1 MVELVITG
9 TGAAIVIVRLAAPV
23 PEPLV
28 ALSPT
33 IEVPEAASVPEI
45 EPVEVFTDRPAGNP
59 VAL

>member
-1 MVELVITG
+1 MPLAVVELVITG

-33 IEVPEAASVPEI
+33 IEVPDAEI
-45 EPVEVFTDRPAGNP
+45 GRAHV
-59 VAL
+59 